1 MKTIKRAPEAT
12 SEPVEPAAAIPAPA
26 LEEALEEALERVVPE
41 PAEVAPNHDRAERIL
56 ASLHRS
62 QVVIEFNPDGTT
74 VSTNE
79 MFLST
84 SGSVASA
91 PR

>member
-12 SEPVEPAAAIPAPA
+12 SEPVEPAAAIPAP
-26 LEEALEEALERVVPE
+26 ALEEALERVVPE